1 MIKDSSLARDPDRA
15 MLSGVCAGL
24 ARYLEVEVWL
34 VRVCVISV
42 SLLGGA
48 MLTILAYLAMS
59 LLLEKR
65 REPKADK
72 LKQHT
77 WQAGVSVSQRLAEI
91 DNRLQE
97 CEHKVVKVEA
107 YVTSSQYSV
116 DQAFRQL

>member
-1 MIKDSSLARDPDRA
+1 MIKDNSLARDPERA
-15 MLSGVCAGL
+15 VFSGVCAGV

-48 MLTILAYLAMS
+48 MLTLLAYLAMS
-59 LLLEKR
+59 FLLEKR
-65 REPKADK
+65 RDPKVDK

-77 WQAGVSVSQRLAEI
+77 WQEGVSVSQRLADVER
-91 DNRLQE
+91 NLQNIE
-97 CEHKVVKVEA
+97 QKVVKVEA